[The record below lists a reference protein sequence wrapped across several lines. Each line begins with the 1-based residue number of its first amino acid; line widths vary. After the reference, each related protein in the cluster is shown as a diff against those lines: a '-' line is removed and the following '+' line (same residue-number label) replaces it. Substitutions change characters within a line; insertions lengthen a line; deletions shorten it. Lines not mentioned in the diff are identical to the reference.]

1 MDEQKQEQR
10 ELTLEEKLEQ
20 MTQLAQSQA
29 QEIDAMRR
37 IILRMTAEKYLG
49 DK

>member
-1 MDEQKQEQR
+1 MNEQKEIQEQK
-10 ELTLEEKLEQ
+10 TAEEKLEE
-20 MTQLAQSQA
+20 MTKLAQSQA

-37 IILRMTAEKYLG
+37 IILRMVAEKYLG

>member
-1 MDEQKQEQR
+1 MGEENVQKEQ
-10 ELTLEEKLEQ
+10 TVEEKLEE
-20 MTQLAQSQA
+20 MTRLAQSQA
-29 QEIDAMRR
+29 QEIEAMRR